1 MSKLKWSLIATV
13 LPHHPLW
20 LGQKTCPKCNTKT
33 SRCSLFP
40 RALGSLLSFTNSSDW
55 LLDWPSWSNW
65 FLSYNIHIYYL
76 PAWRSVWWKT
86 VTEVLKMLPEAEGS
100 ILKTEVRVLHHTDRP
115 LAGKEHIYI
124 YFFKLN
130 EVLPKEPEWL
140 RAVNTARSSTNWTIF
155 ERVNGS

>member
-1 MSKLKWSLIATV
+1 MKWSLIATV
-13 LPHHPLW
+13 LPYHPLW
-20 LGQKTCPKCNTKT
+20 LGQKTCPKCNTKS

-40 RALGSLLSFTNSSDW
+40 RALGSLLSFTNSSNW

-65 FLSYNIHIYYL
+65 FLSYNIHICYL

-86 VTEVLKMLPEAEGS
+86 VTEDLKMLPEAVGRGQHFEDWGHS
-100 ILKTEVRVLHHTDRP
+100 FSPYGPTLSRLRT
-115 LAGKEHIYI
+115 HIYI
-124 YFFKLN
+124 FKLN

-155 ERVNGS
+155 ERVNGT